1 MKTDTVFKK
10 AFNDAL
16 DLVSKLKDREPLPS
30 ENTLSAR
37 LGVSRTTVR
46 KVLSELSVRGLV
58 AGSGADR
65 TVRQNRAE
73 MHRFPEAE
81 TIPMADQ
88 VERQFMEWML
98 RDNT

>member
-16 DLVSKLKDREPLPS
+16 DLVSKLKDHELLPS

-46 KVLSELSVRGLV
+46 KVLARLSERGLV
-58 AGSGADR
+58 SGNGAQR
-65 TVRQNRAE
+65 TVRLTLAK

-81 TIPMADQ
+81 TVPTADQ
-88 VERQFMEWML
+88 VETQFMEWML
-98 RDNT
+98 RD

>member
-37 LGVSRTTVR
+37 L
-46 KVLSELSVRGLV
+46 
-58 AGSGADR
+58 
-65 TVRQNRAE
+65 
-73 MHRFPEAE
+73 
-81 TIPMADQ
+81 
-88 VERQFMEWML
+88 
-98 RDNT
+98 